1 MQKWV
6 IWFVGVLAEVTVGRI
21 HLRGLCTR
29 SLGIKR
35 RRSPSWGNCERMS
48 WRRRRGA
55 KACALMEERE
65 RRRDT
70 FTVKGLVHDSHFYV
84 NARPEVKCCQD
95 AQQTPTRQTQSKGV
109 LIGASLFTTPSLPPS
124 LPPSP
129 SPALILAGLLSNG
142 SNNGKTTSS
151 ETDGLFGA
159 Q

>member
-1 MQKWV
+1 
-6 IWFVGVLAEVTVGRI
+6 
-21 HLRGLCTR
+21 
-29 SLGIKR
+29 
-35 RRSPSWGNCERMS
+35 
-48 WRRRRGA
+48 
-55 KACALMEERE
+55 MEERE

-84 NARPEVKCCQD
+84 NARPEVKCCED
-95 AQQTPTRQTQSKGV
+95 AQQTLTRQTQSKGV
-109 LIGASLFTTPSLPPS
+109 LIGASSPPLP
-124 LPPSP
+124 P